1 MGFEG
6 FAEGHGCIIPLSL
19 EFFNARKW
27 ASRFS
32 YRGGQGLHVII
43 ELMTSFFNPA
53 GPVAAAQ
60 AHLIELM
67 VGLMLI
73 IVVPMFIL
81 LFTFARRYRAGN
93 KKLTAKDYE
102 PEHAS
107 RAAWSQL
114 VLWAIPA
121 ALIVVLGVLNWQSAH
136 ALDPQHSLDPSAS
149 AVAAGDGAPLV
160 IEVVALPWKWLF
172 IYPAQN
178 IATVNIIKFP
188 AGEPVHFELTA
199 DAPMSS
205 FWIPQLGSQIY
216 AMAAMMTQLNLLA
229 STTGEYTG
237 RDTEINGEGYAGMT
251 FEADSVTPGD
261 FAAWVAEVQGS
272 VAGAATSTSTSTPLT
287 YPPLTLDIYNALA
300 APSENNPV
308 AYYSS
313 VAPGLFGGVMMKY
326 MMPMPGMNMT
336 TGTMIIAT
344 SSTDSSGTMQGMPG
358 MEM

>member
-1 MGFEG
+1 MN
-6 FAEGHGCIIPLSL
+6 S
-19 EFFNARKW
+19 
-27 ASRFS
+27 
-32 YRGGQGLHVII
+32 
-43 ELMTSFFNPA
+43 SFFNPA

-81 LFTFARRYRAGN
+81 LFTFARKYRAGN

-102 PEHAS
+102 PDHAS

-121 ALIVVLGVLNWQSAH
+121 ALIVVLGILNWQSAH
-136 ALDPQHSLDPSAS
+136 ALDPSVALAPSA
-149 AVAAGDGAPLV
+149 AALAAGDGAPLT

-178 IATVNIIKFP
+178 IATVNFIEFP

-216 AMAAMMTQLNLLA
+216 AMAAMETQLNLLA
-229 STTGEYTG
+229 SSTGEFTG

-261 FAAWVAEVQGS
+261 FAGWVAEVQASGA
-272 VAGAATSTSTSTPLT
+272 AGAATSTFVAGAPT
-287 YPPLTLDIYNALA
+287 YPPLTMDVYNTLS

-313 VAPGLFGGVMMKY
+313 VASGLFDGVMMKY
-326 MMPMPGMNMT
+326 MMPMG
-336 TGTMIIAT
+336 TGTMMN
-344 SSTDSSGTMQGMPG
+344 SSGTMQ
-358 MEM
+358 EMAM

>member
-1 MGFEG
+1 
-6 FAEGHGCIIPLSL
+6 
-19 EFFNARKW
+19 
-27 ASRFS
+27 
-32 YRGGQGLHVII
+32 
-43 ELMTSFFNPA
+43 MTSFFNPA

-73 IVVPMFIL
+73 IVVPMFIA
-81 LFTFARRYRAGN
+81 LFTVVRRYRVRPDE
-93 KKLTAKDYE
+93 KKGVRSFNEPKYE
-102 PEHAS
+102 PDHSS
-107 RAAWSQL
+107 RAAWSQII
-114 VLWAIPA
+114 LWLIPA
-121 ALIVVLGVLNWQSAH
+121 SLIFVLGILNWKSAH
-136 ALDPQHSLDPSAS
+136 ALDPQQSLTPSAS
-149 AVAAGDGAPLV
+149 AVAAGDGAPLT

-178 IATVNIIKFP
+178 IATVNFIEFP

-229 STTGEYTG
+229 SSTGEYTG

-251 FEADSVTPGD
+251 FEADSVSPGD
-261 FAAWVAEVQGS
+261 FAGWVAEVQGS
-272 VAGAATSTSTSTPLT
+272 AAGATTSTSTSTPPA
-287 YPPLTLDIYNALA
+287 YPPLTMDTYNTLA

-308 AYYSS
+308 AYYSF
-313 VAPGLFGGVMMKY
+313 VAPGLFDGVMMKY
-326 MMPMPGMNMT
+326 MMPMG
-336 TGTMIIAT
+336 TGTMMTAT
-344 SSTDSSGTMQGMPG
+344 TTMGMNSSGTMEGMPG